1 MAVLV
6 VVVGL
11 KSEEQSFLLTCEN
24 MHTQSHTHTQSA
36 LIMLIQSIRLSANVC
51 KACLHVLE

>member
-24 MHTQSHTHTQSA
+24 MHTQSA
-36 LIMLIQSIRLSANVC
+36 LIMLTQSIRLSANVC

>member
-1 MAVLV
+1 MV
-6 VVVGL
+6 VAVGL

-24 MHTQSHTHTQSA
+24 MHTQSRTHTHTQSA
-36 LIMLIQSIRLSANVC
+36 QIMLTQSIRLSANAC